1 MKKYI
6 YWALIALFSIIFIVS
21 AVYVAEYLIDSHK
34 YKNQLSDLQGM
45 HTTPQTRP
53 SVSLR
58 EPTVNKDPLSTTTPI
73 TTPTDPVVNPTESVV
88 NPTDPVVNPSN
99 PSVPTKPVMLE
110 ELVSLYKLNSDL
122 VGYIYI
128 EGTNVNN
135 PVLQHKEEK
144 DFYLY
149 RDIFKDQN
157 RHGSVYV
164 RESCDVFK
172 PTDVIT
178 IYGHNMADGTMFAH
192 LHKYKK
198 KDFFQS
204 HPLVYFDTLYE
215 RHTYQVLC
223 IFRTSATYGQ
233 GFPFHMYDDFADE
246 AEFKEFV
253 KGVRNLAIFD
263 SGISVQYGDKFI
275 CLSTCEEWPIPDGRL
290 VLVAVRID

>member
-1 MKKYI
+1 MKKYV

-21 AVYVAEYLIDSHK
+21 AVYVAEYLIDSHQ
-34 YKNQLSDLQGM
+34 YKDQLSDLQAM

-53 SVSLR
+53 SVPLR
-58 EPTVNKDPLSTTTPI
+58 EPTTKPSGSATKPTDPEGTTTGPEV
-73 TTPTDPVVNPTESVV
+73 TPTDPEVNPT
-88 NPTDPVVNPSN
+88 N
-99 PSVPTKPVMLE
+99 PSVPTEPVMLE
-110 ELVSLYKLNSDL
+110 DLVSLYKLNNDL
-122 VGYIYI
+122 VGWIHI

-144 DFYLY
+144 DYYLY
-149 RDIFKDQN
+149 RDIFHDEN

-204 HPLVYFDTLYE
+204 HPIVYFDTLYE

-223 IFRTSATYGQ
+223 IFRTSATYGE

-246 AEFKEFV
+246 TEFKEFV
-253 KGVRNLAIFD
+253 KGVRDLAIYD